1 MLFFDSKIGLPY
13 DGIALIYR
21 ILQMIPELKS
31 WNIKL
36 NTLTNNSSITSKKL

>member
-36 NTLTNNSSITSKKL
+36 NTLFSFHCFED